1 VAGLNLYTDQFKKF
15 STDGFITRDYTQNT
29 VGVFVQNTWQAAPWL
44 SVETSLRGDYVFGY
58 GFVLLP
64 RISGLFKITPQLSS
78 RLGDGPGYK
87 TPAIFT
93 EDSER
98 RQFRQVLPISTDDN
112 KLEKSYGANFDVNY
126 ATHFGELGFSINQ
139 LFFYTHIN
147 DPLLLQATRLQNV
160 TTLANTRGFIDTNG
174 MESNLKLSYAD
185 LKLFIGLHTY

>member
-15 STDGFITRDYTQNT
+15 STDGLIKRDYAQNT

-78 RLGDGPGYK
+78 RLGGGPGYK

-93 EDSER
+93 EDTER

-126 ATHFGELGFSINQ
+126 VTHFGELGFSINQ

-147 DPLLLQATRLQNV
+147 YPLLLQATRLQNV

-185 LKLFIGLHTY
+185 FKLFIGLHTY